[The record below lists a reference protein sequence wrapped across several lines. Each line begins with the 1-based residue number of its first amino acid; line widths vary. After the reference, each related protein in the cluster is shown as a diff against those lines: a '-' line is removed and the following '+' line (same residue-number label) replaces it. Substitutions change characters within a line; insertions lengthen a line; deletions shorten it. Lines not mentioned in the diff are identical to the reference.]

1 MGSEKGGPLEK
12 PVHEVCVSSFKMD
25 AKEVTQV
32 AFQSIM
38 DDNPSH
44 FPGGNL
50 PVDSV
55 TWMEAKGY
63 CKSSGKR
70 LPTEAEWEYASR
82 AGTQTNFY
90 WGDDYDAAKANFCDG
105 SCELNVR
112 VADSSDGFKNT
123 APVGSFPPN
132 PYGLYDMAG
141 NVSEWV
147 FDTHDPSYYIMSPK
161 DNPSGWVPLQ
171 TEEVQLGPEQDFLAE
186 RSASRKIVR
195 GGAWESHP
203 SAGWSASRK
212 VYYPGYRI
220 EGVGFRCAADSD
232 EVFQGVQ
239 KAE

>member
-1 MGSEKGGPLEK
+1 
-12 PVHEVCVSSFKMD
+12 
-25 AKEVTQV
+25 
-32 AFQSIM
+32 
-38 DDNPSH
+38 
-44 FPGGNL
+44 
-50 PVDSV
+50 VDSV

-63 CKSSGKR
+63 CKSSGRR

-147 FDTHDPSYYIMSPK
+147 FDTHDPSYYLMSPK
-161 DNPSGWVPLQ
+161 DNPSGWVPFQ
-171 TEEVQLGPEQDFLAE
+171 TEKVQLGPEQDFLAE

-220 EGVGFRCAADSD
+220 EGVGFRCAA
-232 EVFQGVQ
+232 E
-239 KAE
+239 